1 MVDERMNC
9 EDIAMNFLIAHIS
22 KKPPIKVRY
31 SGSLNS
37 THRDRDNNF
46 YLTVV
51 PPLVTSLVISS
62 KLQ

>member
-31 SGSLNS
+31 SGSFNPQGQ
-37 THRDRDNNF
+37 NF
-46 YLTVV
+46 
-51 PPLVTSLVISS
+51 SS
-62 KLQ
+62 HWS